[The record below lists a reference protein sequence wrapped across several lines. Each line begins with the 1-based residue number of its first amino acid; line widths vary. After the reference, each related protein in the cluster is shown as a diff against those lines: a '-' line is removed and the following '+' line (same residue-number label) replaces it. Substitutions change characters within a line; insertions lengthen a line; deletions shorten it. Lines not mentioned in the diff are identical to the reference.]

1 MEKNE
6 FEEYLESNSN
16 IKNMFMEKA
25 LAYQQEKNKER
36 QVAKR
41 WRDGRV
47 EHEAE
52 MMWQQFFDGVYEKIR
67 SNVKKG
73 HKWEVFLEKNEVLD
87 NLEMSVAEM
96 NFE

>member
-1 MEKNE
+1 MEKTE
-6 FEEYLESNSN
+6 FEEYLENNSN
-16 IKNMFMEKA
+16 IKDMFMEKA
-25 LAYQQEKNKER
+25 LTYQQEKNKER

-47 EHEAE
+47 EHETE

-73 HKWEVFLEKNEVLD
+73 HKWEAFLEKNEVLD